1 MGNTAIPQV
10 KVLWTSLP
18 ESSATW
24 EDYYVLNQRFPG
36 LRLGDKLHL
45 RWGEVSWVTPTS
57 EAGGAYEESVSVVT
71 WHICFQYVFIYVS
84 VNCHVGLGGQ

>member
-1 MGNTAIPQV
+1 
-10 KVLWTSLP
+10 
-18 ESSATW
+18 
-24 EDYYVLNQRFPG
+24 
-36 LRLGDKLHL
+36 
-45 RWGEVSWVTPTS
+45 VTPTS